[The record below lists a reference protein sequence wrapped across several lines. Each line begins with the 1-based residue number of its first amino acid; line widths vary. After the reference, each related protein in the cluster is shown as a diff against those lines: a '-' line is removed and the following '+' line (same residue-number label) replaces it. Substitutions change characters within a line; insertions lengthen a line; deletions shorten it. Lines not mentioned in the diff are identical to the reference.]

1 MKVLSQNKQQII
13 NLEQAFKVSIETKAD
28 KPPTIVATNANGLKS
43 MLGMYLPR
51 EVDSV
56 FEELLSSKEEVF
68 KMPRS
73 ERYSAGRPLTT
84 GDLRT
89 ILNHLHISNHAAQR
103 MVERGFYDSFPTSD
117 QLNSDVR
124 YYIEN
129 NVLSFWNEDGTASI
143 AVDNS
148 HYFVVQLVYTPIKQ
162 FVVLTYNDVSE
173 NGYTVFDKQKI
184 ARIKHSKGEKQ

>member
-13 NLEQAFKVSIETKAD
+13 NLDQAFKVSIETKAD
-28 KPPTIVATNANGLKS
+28 KPPTIVATNANGVKS

-51 EVDSV
+51 EIDNV
-56 FEELLSSKEEVF
+56 FEELLSSKEEIF

-73 ERYSAGRPLTT
+73 ERYSAGRQLSAA
-84 GDLRT
+84 DIRT
-89 ILNHLHISNHAAQR
+89 ILNNLYISNHAAQR
-103 MVERGFYDSFPTSD
+103 MVERGLFDSHPTSE

-143 AVDNS
+143 AVDKN
-148 HYFVVQLVYTPIKQ
+148 HYFVVQLVYTPVKQ
-162 FVVLTYNDVSE
+162 FVVLTYNETSV

-184 ARIKHSKGEKQ
+184 AKIQHSKGEKQ